1 MIGSPNLLGTY
12 EAFGVF
18 GTIFRELEWKTPI
31 FYWRAIPETPNASRT
46 DVLRQ
51 VFAEA
56 GGALDRAELEAALR
70 HVFAEA
76 ADDAAT
82 GGSSGPA
89 AGYGWSA
96 VAAAIWG
103 VGQPGGDSSRGRV
116 CH

>member
-1 MIGSPNLLGTY
+1 M
-12 EAFGVF
+12 
-18 GTIFRELEWKTPI
+18 RLEFSVPFLESLNGKYQSFTGE
-31 FYWRAIPETPNASRT
+31 RSRKLQT
-46 DVLRQ
+46 HRIDVLRQ

-89 AGYGWSA
+89 ASYGWSA

-103 VGQPGGDSSRGRV
+103 VGQPGGDGSCGRV